1 MPDTTAIAET
11 TQLQEHRITRMPI
24 LLLHVHSRCNC
35 RCAMCDIWKRE
46 ENQELDLSVL
56 ERQRESLLSL
66 GVEQVVFTGGE
77 ALMHRK
83 LPELTHFFREI
94 GATLTLLTSGLLLE
108 KHAAL
113 VTAEFHEV
121 IVSLDGP
128 PEVHDQIRG
137 VKGAFALLSRGV
149 HALKRQST
157 LPVRARCTVQ
167 HANFAHLA
175 ATVDAALDAG
185 LDGISFLAADLS
197 STAFNREL
205 VWPIERRSAVQV
217 DATELETLN
226 RQFDLIAE
234 ARERLAPAFSIAES
248 RKKLQRIA
256 DHFAAEAGLVPHR
269 APVCNAPW
277 ISAVWE
283 VDGTVRPCFFHQPIG
298 NLAHG
303 TLEDILHGDSAFE
316 FRSRLKVDENEI
328 CRRCVCSLNYQ
339 PSNEARL

>member
-1 MPDTTAIAET
+1 M
-11 TQLQEHRITRMPI
+11 TRMPI

-46 ENQELDLSVL
+46 ENQELDLAVL
-56 ERQRESLLSL
+56 QRQRESLLAL

-77 ALMHRK
+77 ALMHRR
-83 LPELTHFFREI
+83 LPQLTHFFREI
-94 GATLTLLTSGLLLE
+94 GAKLTLLTSGLLLE
-108 KHAAL
+108 RHAVL

-149 HALKRQST
+149 HALKQHGA
-157 LPVRARCTVQ
+157 LPVKARCTVQ

-175 ATVDAALDAG
+175 ATVDAAIDAG

-205 VWPIERRSAVQV
+205 VWPIERRNSIQV
-217 DATELETLN
+217 DATELETLK
-226 RQFDLIAE
+226 RQFDLVAE
-234 ARERLAPAFSIAES
+234 ARERLAPGFLIAEN

-256 DHFAAEAGLVPHR
+256 DHFAAEAGLIPHR

-277 ISAVWE
+277 VSAVWE
-283 VDGTVRPCFFHQPIG
+283 VDGTVKPCFFHQSIG

-303 TLEDILHGDSAFE
+303 TLEDILHGSSAFE
-316 FRSRLKVDENEI
+316 FRSQLKVDENEI
-328 CRRCVCSLNYQ
+328 CKRCVCSLNYHS
-339 PSNEARL
+339 SNENSF

>member
-1 MPDTTAIAET
+1 M
-11 TQLQEHRITRMPI
+11 TRMPI

-46 ENQELDLSVL
+46 DNQELDLAVL
-56 ERQRESLLSL
+56 ERQRESLLAL

-83 LPELTHFFREI
+83 LPELTQFFREI

-108 KHAAL
+108 KQAAL
-113 VTAEFHEV
+113 VATEFHEV

-128 PEVHDQIRG
+128 PEIHDQIRG

-149 HALKRQST
+149 HAVKRHGT
-157 LPVRARCTVQ
+157 LPVSARCTVQ

-175 ATVDAALDAG
+175 ATVAAAIGVG

-205 VWPIERRSAVQV
+205 VWPIERRNAIQV
-217 DATELETLN
+217 NATELETLN
-226 RQFDLIAE
+226 QQFDLIAE

-256 DHFAAEAGLVPHR
+256 DHFAAEAGLLPHR

-277 ISAVWE
+277 VSAVWE
-283 VDGTVRPCFFHQPIG
+283 VDGTVKPCFFHQPIG

-303 TLEDILHGDSAFE
+303 TLEDIVHGDNAFD
-316 FRSRLKVDENEI
+316 FRSHLKVDENEI
-328 CRRCVCSLNYQ
+328 CRRCVCSLNYR
-339 PSNEARL
+339 P

>member
-1 MPDTTAIAET
+1 M
-11 TQLQEHRITRMPI
+11 
-24 LLLHVHSRCNC
+24 
-35 RCAMCDIWKRE
+35 MCDIWKRE

-56 ERQRESLLSL
+56 ERQRESLLAL

-77 ALMHRK
+77 ALMHRR

-113 VTAEFHEV
+113 VASEFHEI

-128 PEVHDQIRG
+128 PEIHDQIRG
-137 VKGAFALLSRGV
+137 IKGAYALLSRGV
-149 HALKRQST
+149 RALKLHGKLS
-157 LPVRARCTVQ
+157 VGARCTVQ

-175 ATVDAALDAG
+175 ATVDAAIDAG

-205 VWPIERRSAVQV
+205 VWPIERRNDVQV
-217 DATELETLN
+217 GATELEILN
-226 RQFDLIAE
+226 RQFDLISE
-234 ARERLAPAFSIAES
+234 ARERLAPTFSIAES
-248 RKKLQRIA
+248 RKKLQRIT
-256 DHFAAEAGLVPHR
+256 DHFAAEAGLIPHR

-277 ISAVWE
+277 VSAVWE
-283 VDGTVRPCFFHQPIG
+283 VDGTVKPCFFHQPIG
-298 NLAHG
+298 NLAQG
-303 TLEDILHGDSAFE
+303 TLENILHGNNALE

-339 PSNEARL
+339 PSNEASL

>member
-1 MPDTTAIAET
+1 MPETATIAET
-11 TQLQEHRITRMPI
+11 PHLQEHRKTRMPI

-46 ENQELDLSVL
+46 ENQELDLAVL
-56 ERQRESLLSL
+56 ERQRESLLAL

-113 VTAEFHEV
+113 VAAEFQEV

-149 HALKRQST
+149 HALKRRST

-175 ATVDAALDAG
+175 ATVGAAIDAG
-185 LDGISFLAADLS
+185 LDGLSFLAADLS

-205 VWPIERRSAVQV
+205 VWPIERRSSIQV

-226 RQFDLIAE
+226 RQLDLVAE

-277 ISAVWE
+277 VSAVWE
-283 VDGTVRPCFFHQPIG
+283 VDGTVKPCFFHQPIG
-298 NLAHG
+298 NLGHG
-303 TLEDILHGDSAFE
+303 TLEDILHSDSAFE
-316 FRSRLKVDENEI
+316 FRSHLKVDENEI

-339 PSNEARL
+339 PSNEPGV